1 MTDARRYPKVRLN
14 QPWDLLARSV
24 LNNAISGKLN
34 VVGEVTLAAGAAS
47 TVLADPLITRASCVA
62 LMPLTANAAA
72 ALPALY
78 FDPTDSGSV
87 AIRHANTAQADRT
100 FRYLIMG

>member
-1 MTDARRYPKVRLN
+1 MTDVRRYPKVRLN

-34 VVGEVTLAAGAAS
+34 VVGEVTLTAGAAT
-47 TVLADPLITRASCVA
+47 TVLADPLITRASCVS

-72 ALPALY
+72 ALPALH

-87 AIRHANTAQADRT
+87 VIHHANTAQADRR